1 MSEFLPSITE
11 DEKDLEVDERRNKER
26 DEEIEADKPPH
37 YEDWSVLAGVLS
49 VFGADA
55 LDWESVL

>member
-37 YEDWSVLAGVLS
+37 YED
-49 VFGADA
+49 
-55 LDWESVL
+55 